1 MTNKLRNVEQLHLFQ
16 ILSTLAISF
25 GIFVYCTLPRPIL
38 ALENEDSLETDTV
51 YLAKAGFSLAPSDL
65 GNWLNRKSKSTFTET
80 EIVKALADLSS
91 SSREIQTQGIMA
103 LTSMG
108 PTGRPALRNLENS
121 SEGAVKTR
129 AKNCLDMVGTQSS
142 KTEIAVIRTLAASS
156 PDLAIRGILE
166 VFPVLDQEATWDFA
180 RKTLF
185 ELTWKK
191 GAPDSLI
198 IDALSSPSKTQ
209 RILAWEML
217 IPAQKLLPKDL
228 LQKNIKDES
237 PEVRFLIA
245 STLSRNL
252 DSLGIELL
260 IDLLPILP
268 ENKAQESEDLLLEI
282 AGDLAPQELIK
293 NKGTPKGNAGIWKK
307 WWTEINGEKLLPT
320 FTQKTPTPEDQRK
333 IKDLIREL
341 GDDNFETREKAS
353 MKIKALGDLVVPSL
367 RSLTNSMDVEIK
379 GRAKSLLEEMGES
392 KSKPISPSLV
402 RILALKKTKGLLP
415 ALLAYFPV
423 AESDEQFNEFLES
436 AVLYARQQSSPD
448 DAVLKSLNT
457 ENPRVKLASGIL
469 LLPFDD
475 ANSKEAIKTILE
487 DKNPWIRNRIALA
500 LANLADKT
508 AIPIL
513 INTLADLNQEQS
525 SDTETFLFELAG
537 ANLPTD
543 LPTAPS
549 DRKKTKDAWLAW
561 WSKNADKTSLTKSL
575 LGNLQAVSKGNTI
588 ISSLAN
594 NQVLELD
601 RNGKARWTIT
611 GLSGPMDAQALPNGR
626 ILITEHHNMKITE
639 RSTKGD
645 ILWTKTVTSNPLSAT
660 RLRSGLTS
668 ITCRN
673 MILEVDRS
681 GKEILNLPRPQS
693 DIMSAERLRDGSY
706 LVATNQMTLLKI
718 DRTGKESN
726 IVRLPLGVA
735 SHANDILQ
743 DGTVILPLTWHNKL
757 QEIDPSGKVVLDIT
771 VNQPTA
777 AVRLS
782 NKNILIATQTV
793 PPKLIE
799 FDRTGKQLSEKQA
812 LHPVFRIRTR

>member
-1 MTNKLRNVEQLHLFQ
+1 MINDTQSVAKKQ
-16 ILSTLAISF
+16 IIRLISAF
-25 GIFVYCTLPRPIL
+25 GISLVIAFYCLINNSIFAL
-38 ALENEDSLETDTV
+38 ANEDPLEADTV
-51 YLAKAGFSLAPSDL
+51 YLTKVGFSLVPTDL
-65 GNWLNRKSKSTFTET
+65 GNWLTRKSKGLFTEA
-80 EIVKALADLSS
+80 EIVKAIADLSS
-91 SSREIQTQGIMA
+91 PSKGIQTQGIMA

-121 SEGAVKTR
+121 SEGLVKTL
-129 AKNCLDMVGTQSS
+129 AKSCLEMVGNQSS
-142 KTEIAVIRTLAASS
+142 RTEIAVIRTLATNS
-156 PDLAIRGILE
+156 PELAMRGILE
-166 VFPVLDQEATWDFA
+166 VFPILDNELTWDFA
-180 RKTLF
+180 RKSLF
-185 ELTWKK
+185 ELTWRKS
-191 GAPDSLI
+191 APDQLI
-198 IDALSSPSKTQ
+198 LDALSSPSKTQ

-228 LQKNIKDES
+228 LRQNIKDES

-245 STLSRNL
+245 ATLSRNL
-252 DSLGIELL
+252 DSLGFESLIELL
-260 IDLLPILP
+260 PVLP
-268 ENKAQESEDLLLEI
+268 ENKAQEAEDLLLEI
-282 AGDLAPQELIK
+282 AGDFAPQELTK
-293 NKGTPKGNAGIWKK
+293 NKGTPKGNSGLWKK
-307 WWTEINGEKLLPT
+307 WWTEINGEKLLPE
-320 FTQKTPTPEDQRK
+320 FTQKIPTPEDQIK
-333 IKDLIREL
+333 IKALIRDL

-353 MKIKALGDLVVPSL
+353 TKIKALGDLVVPSL
-367 RSLTNSMDVEIK
+367 RSLTNSLDVEIK

-436 AVLYARQQSSPD
+436 AILYARQQPLPD
-448 DAVLKSLNT
+448 AVVLKSLNA
-457 ENPRVKLASGIL
+457 ENLRVKLASGML

-475 ANSKEAIKTILE
+475 ANSKETVKTILT
-487 DKNPWIRNRIALA
+487 DKNPWIRNRMALA
-500 LANLADKT
+500 LVNLADKS
-508 AIPIL
+508 AVPVL

-525 SDTETFLFELAG
+525 SDTDAFLFELAG

-543 LPTAPS
+543 LPASPS

-575 LGNLQAVSKGNTI
+575 LGNLQAISNGNTI
-588 ISSLAN
+588 ISSMAN

-645 ILWTKTVTSNPLSAT
+645 ILWTKAVTSNPLSAT

-706 LVATNQMTLLKI
+706 LIATNQMTLLKI

-726 IVRLPLGVA
+726 IIRLPLGVA

-777 AVRLS
+777 AVRLP

>member
-1 MTNKLRNVEQLHLFQ
+1 MKNHPLNVGRKQ
-16 ILSTLAISF
+16 IAKMLNALAISLAMALC
-25 GIFVYCTLPRPIL
+25 IILPKPIHAL
-38 ALENEDSLETDTV
+38 ANEDSLETDIV
-51 YLAKAGFSLAPSDL
+51 YLTKAGFSLAPTDL
-65 GNWLNRKSKSTFTET
+65 GTWLSRKAKSSFTEA
-80 EIVKALADLSS
+80 EILKALTDLSS
-91 SSREIQTQGIMA
+91 TSREIQTQGIMA

-121 SEGAVKTR
+121 SEGQVKAI
-129 AKNCLDMVGTQSS
+129 AKTCLEMVGTQSS
-142 KTEIAVIRTLAASS
+142 RTEIAVIRTLSASS
-156 PDLAIRGILE
+156 PELAMRGILE
-166 VFPVLDQEATWDFA
+166 VFPILDDEITWDFA

-191 GAPDSLI
+191 GSPDQLI
-198 IDALSSPSKTQ
+198 LDALASPSKTQ

-217 IPAQKLLPKDL
+217 LPAQKLLPKDL
-228 LQKNIKDES
+228 LRQNIKDES

-245 STLSRNL
+245 SSLSRNL
-252 DSLGIELL
+252 DALGVESLIE
-260 IDLLPILP
+260 LLPILP
-268 ENKAQESEDLLLEI
+268 ENKAQEAEDLLMEL
-282 AGDLAPQELIK
+282 AGDLSPQELMK
-293 NKGTPKGNAGIWKK
+293 NKGTPKTNATLWKK
-307 WWTEINGEKLLPT
+307 WWTEIDGEKLLPE
-320 FTQKTPTPEDQRK
+320 FTQKIPTPEDQTK
-333 IKDLIREL
+333 IKELIREL

-353 MKIKALGDLVVPSL
+353 MKIKTLGDLVVPSL
-367 RSLTNSMDVEIK
+367 RSLTNSTDVEIK

-392 KSKPISPSLV
+392 KSKPVSTSLV

-423 AESDEQFNEFLES
+423 AESDDQFSEFLES
-436 AVLYARQQSSPD
+436 ATLYARLQPRPD
-448 DAVLKSLNT
+448 AIALKFLNA
-457 ENPRVKLASGIL
+457 ENPRVKLASGL
-469 LLPFDD
+469 MLLPFED
-475 ANSKEAIKTILE
+475 ADSKEAVRNILN
-487 DKNPWIRNRIALA
+487 DKNPWIRSRMALA
-500 LANLADKT
+500 LANLGEKS
-508 AIPIL
+508 AIPVL
-513 INTLADLNQEQS
+513 INSLADLNQDQS
-525 SDTETFLFELAG
+525 SDTDTFLFELAG
-537 ANLPTD
+537 ANLPPD
-543 LPTAPS
+543 LPASPS

-561 WSKNADKTSLTKSL
+561 WSKNADKISLTKSL
-575 LGNLQAVSKGNTI
+575 LGNLQAVSNGSTI
-588 ISSLAN
+588 ISSLSN

-601 RNGKARWTIT
+601 RNGKVRWTIT
-611 GLSGPMDAQALPNGR
+611 GLSGPMDAQALSNGR

-673 MILEVDRS
+673 MIIEVDRS

-757 QEIDPSGKVVLDIT
+757 QEIDPSGKVILDLT

-777 AVRLS
+777 AVRLP

>member
-1 MTNKLRNVEQLHLFQ
+1 M
-16 ILSTLAISF
+16 
-25 GIFVYCTLPRPIL
+25 
-38 ALENEDSLETDTV
+38 
-51 YLAKAGFSLAPSDL
+51 
-65 GNWLNRKSKSTFTET
+65 
-80 EIVKALADLSS
+80 
-91 SSREIQTQGIMA
+91 
-103 LTSMG
+103 
-108 PTGRPALRNLENS
+108 
-121 SEGAVKTR
+121 
-129 AKNCLDMVGTQSS
+129 
-142 KTEIAVIRTLAASS
+142 
-156 PDLAIRGILE
+156 
-166 VFPVLDQEATWDFA
+166 
-180 RKTLF
+180 
-185 ELTWKK
+185 
-191 GAPDSLI
+191 
-198 IDALSSPSKTQ
+198 
-209 RILAWEML
+209 
-217 IPAQKLLPKDL
+217 
-228 LQKNIKDES
+228 
-237 PEVRFLIA
+237 
-245 STLSRNL
+245 
-252 DSLGIELL
+252 
-260 IDLLPILP
+260 
-268 ENKAQESEDLLLEI
+268 
-282 AGDLAPQELIK
+282 
-293 NKGTPKGNAGIWKK
+293 
-307 WWTEINGEKLLPT
+307 
-320 FTQKTPTPEDQRK
+320 
-333 IKDLIREL
+333 
-341 GDDNFETREKAS
+341 
-353 MKIKALGDLVVPSL
+353 
-367 RSLTNSMDVEIK
+367 
-379 GRAKSLLEEMGES
+379 
-392 KSKPISPSLV
+392 
-402 RILALKKTKGLLP
+402 P

-436 AVLYARQQSSPD
+436 AILYARQQSIPD
-448 DAVLKSLNT
+448 VAVLKSLNA
-457 ENPRVKLASGIL
+457 ENPRVKLASGML
-469 LLPFDD
+469 LLSFED
-475 ANSKEAIKTILE
+475 ANSKEAIKTILV
-487 DKNPWIRNRIALA
+487 DKNPWIRNRMALA
-500 LANLADKT
+500 LANLADKSS
-508 AIPIL
+508 IPIL

-543 LPTAPS
+543 LPTSPS
-549 DRKKTKDAWLAW
+549 DRKKTKEAWLAW

-575 LGNLQAVSKGNTI
+575 LGNLQAVSKGNII

-645 ILWTKTVTSNPLSAT
+645 ILWTKTLTSNPLSAT

-757 QEIDPSGKVVLDIT
+757 QEIDPSGKVVLDIA

-777 AVRLS
+777 AVRLP

-799 FDRTGKQLSEKQA
+799 FDRTGKQISEKQA

>member
-1 MTNKLRNVEQLHLFQ
+1 MKNKNHNFGQ
-16 ILSTLAISF
+16 ILATKQLGALVITLAIAFFFVLPKS
-25 GIFVYCTLPRPIL
+25 IFAI
-38 ALENEDSLETDTV
+38 ANEDNLQADTA
-51 YLAKAGFSLAPSDL
+51 YLTKAGFSLAPSDL
-65 GNWLNRKSKSTFTET
+65 ATWLTRKSKGTFTET
-80 EIVKALADLSS
+80 DIAKALADLSS
-91 SSREIQTQGIMA
+91 TSKEIQTQGIMF
-103 LTSMG
+103 LTAMG
-108 PTGRPALRNLENS
+108 PTCRPALRNLENS
-121 SEGAVKTR
+121 SEGTIKTL
-129 AKNCLDMVGTQSS
+129 AKSCLDMVGTQSS
-142 KTEIAVIRTLAASS
+142 RTEIAVIRTLTASS
-156 PDLAIRGILE
+156 PELAMRGIIE
-166 VFPVLDQEATWDFA
+166 VFPILDEETTWDFA

-191 GAPDSLI
+191 GIPDKLI
-198 IDALSSPSKTQ
+198 LDTLSSPSKTQ

-217 IPAQKLLPKDL
+217 LPAQKLLPKDL
-228 LQKNIKDES
+228 LRQNIKDES

-245 STLSRNL
+245 ATLSRNL
-252 DSLGIELL
+252 DSLGIESL

-282 AGDLAPQELIK
+282 AGDHAPQELMK
-293 NKGTPKGNAGIWKK
+293 NKGTPKGNASIWKK
-307 WWTEINGEKLLPT
+307 WWSDINGEKLLPE
-320 FTQKTPTPEDQRK
+320 FTQKIPTPEDQAK

-341 GDDNFETREKAS
+341 GDDNFEIREKAS

-367 RSLTNSMDVEIK
+367 RSLTNSLDVEIK

-423 AESDEQFNEFLES
+423 AESDEQFTEFLES
-436 AVLYARQQSSPD
+436 AILYSRQQTLPD
-448 DAVLKSLNT
+448 AAVVKSLDA
-457 ENPRVKLASGIL
+457 ENPRVKLASGML

-475 ANSKEAIKTILE
+475 AASKEAIKTILA
-487 DKNPWIRNRIALA
+487 DKNPWIRNRMALA
-500 LANLADKT
+500 LANLADKS
-508 AIPIL
+508 AIPVL

-525 SDTETFLFELAG
+525 SDTDAFLFELAG
-537 ANLPTD
+537 LNLPTD
-543 LPTAPS
+543 LPASAS
-549 DRKKTKDAWLAW
+549 DRKKTKEAWLSW
-561 WSKNADKTSLTKSL
+561 WSKNADKISLTNSL
-575 LGNLQAVSKGNTI
+575 LGNLQAVSTGNTI

-594 NQVLELD
+594 NQVFELD

-611 GLSGPMDAQALPNGR
+611 GLSGPMDAQSLPNGR

-639 RSTKGD
+639 RSPKGD
-645 ILWTKTVTSNPLSAT
+645 ILWTKAVTSNPLSAT

-706 LVATNQMTLLKI
+706 LIATNQMTLLKI

-757 QEIDPSGKVVLDIT
+757 QEIDSSGKVVLDLTI
-771 VNQPTA
+771 NQPTA
-777 AVRLS
+777 AVRLP
-782 NKNILIATQTV
+782 NKNLLIATQTV

>member
-1 MTNKLRNVEQLHLFQ
+1 MKNNTQYVAQKQ
-16 ILSTLAISF
+16 IIRLLSALGISLVIAFYCLLNNPIFALA
-25 GIFVYCTLPRPIL
+25 
-38 ALENEDSLETDTV
+38 NEDTLEADTV
-51 YLAKAGFSLAPSDL
+51 YLAKVGFSLAPTDL
-65 GNWLNRKSKSTFTET
+65 GNWLARKSKGSFTEA
-80 EIVKALADLSS
+80 EIVKAISDLSS
-91 SSREIQTQGIMA
+91 PSKEIQTQGIMA

-121 SEGAVKTR
+121 SEGLVKTL
-129 AKNCLDMVGTQSS
+129 AKSCLEMVGNQSS
-142 KTEIAVIRTLAASS
+142 RTEIAVIRTLTTSS
-156 PDLAIRGILE
+156 PELAMRGILE
-166 VFPVLDQEATWDFA
+166 VFPILDDELTWDFA
-180 RKTLF
+180 RKSLF
-185 ELTWKK
+185 ELTWRKS
-191 GAPDSLI
+191 APDQLI
-198 IDALSSPSKTQ
+198 LDALSSPSKTQ

-228 LQKNIKDES
+228 LRQNIKDES

-245 STLSRNL
+245 ATLSRNL
-252 DSLGIELL
+252 DSLGFESLIELL
-260 IDLLPILP
+260 PVLP
-268 ENKAQESEDLLLEI
+268 ENKAQEAEDLLLEI
-282 AGDLAPQELIK
+282 AGDFAPQELTK
-293 NKGTPKGNAGIWKK
+293 NKGTPKGNFGLWKK
-307 WWTEINGEKLLPT
+307 WWTEINGEKLLPE
-320 FTQKTPTPEDQRK
+320 FTQKIPTPEDQRK
-333 IKDLIREL
+333 IKDLIRDL

-353 MKIKALGDLVVPSL
+353 TKIKALGDLVVPSL
-367 RSLTNSMDVEIK
+367 RSLTNSLDVEIK

-436 AVLYARQQSSPD
+436 AILYARQQPLPD
-448 DAVLKSLNT
+448 AAVLKSLNA
-457 ENPRVKLASGIL
+457 ENPRVKLASGML
-469 LLPFDD
+469 LLPFED
-475 ANSKEAIKTILE
+475 ANSKETVKTILA
-487 DKNPWIRNRIALA
+487 DNNPWIRNRMALA
-500 LANLADKT
+500 LVNLADKS
-508 AIPIL
+508 AVPVL

-525 SDTETFLFELAG
+525 SDTDAFLFELAG

-543 LPTAPS
+543 LPASPS

-575 LGNLQAVSKGNTI
+575 LGNLQAVSNGNTI
-588 ISSLAN
+588 ISSMAN

-639 RSTKGD
+639 RNTKGD

-726 IVRLPLGVA
+726 IIRLPLGVA

-777 AVRLS
+777 AVRLP